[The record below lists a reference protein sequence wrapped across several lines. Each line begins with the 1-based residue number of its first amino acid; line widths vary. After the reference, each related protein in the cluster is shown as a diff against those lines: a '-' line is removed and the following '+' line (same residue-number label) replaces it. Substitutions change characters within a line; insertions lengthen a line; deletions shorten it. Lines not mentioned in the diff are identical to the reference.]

1 LSAFINSIAKAVS
14 AFKSRNYFDAIQHLS
29 EAFETVETA
38 YFVKIDNEIFNTI
51 FDAVEIAE
59 LIAELP
65 VFEKNDFSESAFINI
80 KEALQAFTKSEGSTS
95 AALLKSLDDF
105 ILLLEG
111 MNLGMK
117 YLHKKKFRPDDFP
130 PQVSFEILA
139 DAQIKLYTWNEE
151 KDGLVVGIALL
162 KNEFEKLFEK
172 ENKSKAH
179 YLETADTLFSNNA
192 YHECL
197 HLLEQ
202 AAAEHESLKCEC
214 YLRMGNVFLKLEKP
228 ADAVDFYMKARV
240 LGATKVQLSS
250 GIKTACY
257 TMLKNPK
264 HEDQW
269 DILNDLIEEFSI

>member
-38 YFVKIDNEIFNTI
+38 YLVKIDNEIFNTI
-51 FDAVEIAE
+51 FEAVEIAA

-65 VFEKNDFSESAFINI
+65 VFEKNDFSESAIINI

-95 AALLKSLDDF
+95 AALLKSLGDF

-111 MNLGMK
+111 MNLALK
-117 YLHKKKFRPDDFP
+117 YLQKKKFRPDDFP

-139 DAQIKLYTWNEE
+139 DTQIKLYTWNEE
-151 KDGLVVGIALL
+151 KDGLVVGIAQL

-172 ENKSKAH
+172 ERKSKVH
-179 YLETADTLFSNNA
+179 YLETADTLFNKNA
-192 YHECL
+192 YNECL

-202 AAAEHESLKCEC
+202 AAAEHESLKSEC

-228 ADAVDFYMKARV
+228 ADALDFYMKARV
-240 LGATKVQLSS
+240 LGATKVQLST
-250 GIKTACY
+250 GIKNACHA
-257 TMLKNPK
+257 MLQNPEYEDKNLM
-264 HEDQW
+264 
-269 DILNDLIEEFSI
+269 LNNLIEEFSI